1 MFCVWLRYAGPPA
14 GGAATERGFRGMDE
28 LRFAELLCSRLCHD
42 LVSPIGA
49 INNGVELLEEFG
61 GGGSDEAMGLIASSG
76 RQAARRLQFYR
87 VAFGLAGSQVVQS
100 VGDVR
105 SLLGG
110 MLEGGKVTL
119 EWDEGAVRAPEIAG
133 WGKLL
138 MNMVALAGESLVR
151 GGTLKVTVVL
161 EADQARMSVSAA
173 GAGCRLHED
182 IRQALDPAVPVEAL
196 NARGAQPHFT
206 TRLAARMGGK
216 LEIAEPGQD
225 RMTFA
230 VSLPIGAA

>member
-1 MFCVWLRYAGPPA
+1 
-14 GGAATERGFRGMDE
+14 MDE

-105 SLLGG
+105 SLLTG

-119 EWDEGAVRAPEIAG
+119 EWDEAAIRAPEIAG
-133 WGKLL
+133 W
-138 MNMVALAGESLVR
+138 
-151 GGTLKVTVVL
+151 
-161 EADQARMSVSAA
+161 
-173 GAGCRLHED
+173 
-182 IRQALDPAVPVEAL
+182 
-196 NARGAQPHFT
+196 
-206 TRLAARMGGK
+206 
-216 LEIAEPGQD
+216 
-225 RMTFA
+225 
-230 VSLPIGAA
+230 

>member
-1 MFCVWLRYAGPPA
+1 M
-14 GGAATERGFRGMDE
+14 GMDE

-61 GGGSDEAMGLIASSG
+61 GGGSDDAMGLIASSG

-119 EWDEGAVRAPEIAG
+119 EWDEAAVRAPEIAG

-138 MNMVALAGESLVR
+138 MNMVALAGESLAR
-151 GGTLKVTVVL
+151 GGTLRVTVSVDN
-161 EADQARMSVSAA
+161 EFARLTVAA
-173 GAGCRLHED
+173 NGAGCRLHED

-206 TRLAARMGGK
+206 VRLAARMAGK
-216 LEIAEPGQD
+216 LEVSEPGPD
-225 RMTFA
+225 RMNFA
-230 VSLPIGAA
+230 VALPVTPA

>member
-1 MFCVWLRYAGPPA
+1 
-14 GGAATERGFRGMDE
+14 MDE
-28 LRFAELLCSRLCHD
+28 LRFAELLASRLCHD

-87 VAFGLAGSQVVQS
+87 VAFGLAGSQIVQS

-110 MLEGGKVTL
+110 MLEGGKSTL
-119 EWDEGAVRAPEIAG
+119 EWDEAAIRAPEIAG

-138 MNMVALAGESLVR
+138 MNMVALASESLVR
-151 GGTLKVTVVL
+151 GGTMRVTVTING
-161 EADQARMSVSAA
+161 EQARLSVAA
-173 GAGCRLHED
+173 NGAGCRLHED

-206 TRLAARMGGK
+206 ARLASRMGGK
-216 LEIAEPGQD
+216 LEITEPGPD
-225 RMTFA
+225 RMTF
-230 VSLPIGAA
+230 SCTLPITGA